1 VTPEMK
7 QFALEALDRGLYV
20 FPLAAKSKVPMKG
33 TAGFKDASAHPTQ
46 IEDWWEKMPAANI
59 GIACGASGVIVLDFD
74 DGQPPADLPK
84 TYAVRTKRGFQL
96 YFWGNHPSTFL
107 YDESGKK
114 VGDLKSQGGY
124 ILAAGSIHPDG
135 PVYTVADNSPIVDAP
150 MDIIAR
156 LTRKPASA
164 TESGASNISALIAS
178 GAKIPRGQHD
188 ITLTAV
194 AGKWRSVGLE
204 YEEIVAGLIRFCE
217 QRCEG
222 YGSDYI
228 EMCQKIAKS
237 VCRYSAGDP
246 TPTVFVGSSA
256 QPAAPSVAST
266 EPITSFVV
274 NSGDEFL
281 KREIPPRRAFLELAS
296 TGEPVIFEQSIN
308 QTFAWRGSGKT
319 CFGLGLVRALATG
332 GELLCFKAPQ
342 PVRVLYVEGE
352 LPNSQIQERWRN
364 IVGNTNGYAFLCT
377 IDDQPNGYGSLAS
390 PTGRARIEAT
400 LADLKSKGTPVQV
413 LFLDS
418 VSTLFNIA
426 ANEEETWTEIQDWFI
441 NLRSRGITICFAH
454 HAGKTGLSRSHSK
467 SEDMLDLSVKLSTPE
482 NNDPSL
488 LHCTLEVDKARNGL
502 SLRPFDF
509 KMHREHS
516 DSCAC
521 HKMETPT
528 FCPGDSVR
536 WEMLTPPDTK
546 KLEAEQLFAAGN
558 TVQEVADHLELPFGT
573 VNRWRTDWGKKRKAS
588 EQSNVV
594 SFRKGRKT
602 PDRLQMD
609 LDPPPAVNNKS
620 YFERILEEQERNITK

>member
-1 VTPEMK
+1 MTPASMK
-7 QFALEALDRGLYV
+7 DFALAALDRGLYV
-20 FPLAAKSKVPMKG
+20 FPLAAKSKVPMRG
-33 TAGFKDASAHPTQ
+33 TAGFKDASAHPSQ
-46 IEDWWEKMPAANI
+46 IEQWWDQMPAANI
-59 GIACGASGVIVLDFD
+59 GIACGASGLIVLDFD
-74 DGQPPADLPK
+74 DGEPPADLPR
-84 TYAVRTKRGFQL
+84 TYTVRTKRGLQI
-96 YFWGNHPSTFL
+96 YYRGNLPGTFL
-107 YDESGKK
+107 HDEYGRK

-124 ILAAGSIHPDG
+124 ILAAGSVHPDG
-135 PVYTVADNSPIVDAP
+135 PVYTAVDDSPIVDAP
-150 MDIIAR
+150 LDIIAR

-164 TESGASNISALIAS
+164 STIDSGSSDVSSLIAS

-188 ITLTAV
+188 IVLTKV

-204 YEEIVAGLIRFCE
+204 YEEIEAGLIRFCE
-217 QRCEG
+217 QRCQDF
-222 YGSDYI
+222 GSDFVL
-228 EMCQKIAKS
+228 MCKKIAKS
-237 VCRYSAGDP
+237 VCRYPAGDP
-246 TPTVFVGSSA
+246 TPTVLVGSFA
-256 QPAAPSVAST
+256 QPAQPEAPSVE
-266 EPITSFVV
+266 EPIASFIV

-281 KREIPPRRAFLELAS
+281 KRQIPPRKAFLELAT

-332 GELLCFKAPQ
+332 AELLWFKAPQ
-342 PVRVLYVEGE
+342 RVRVLYVEGE

-364 IVGNTNGYAFLCT
+364 IVGNTDGYAFLCT

-390 PTGRARIEAT
+390 ATGRARVEAT

-418 VSTLFNIA
+418 ISTLFNVA

-441 NLRSRGITICFAH
+441 GLRSRGITICFAH

-467 SEDMLDLSVKLSTPE
+467 SEDMLDISFKLSTPE

-521 HKMETPT
+521 RKMETPT

-536 WEMLTPPDTK
+536 WEMLVPPDDKRSEAEHLFSIGKTIQEAADQ
-546 KLEAEQLFAAGN
+546 LEA
-558 TVQEVADHLELPFGT
+558 PSGT
-573 VNRWRTDWGKKRKAS
+573 VSRWRSNWSKRQKKD
-588 EQSNVV
+588 NVIE
-594 SFRKGRKT
+594 FRKGSERK
-602 PDRLQMD
+602 
-609 LDPPPAVNNKS
+609 
-620 YFERILEEQERNITK
+620 ERAQNE

>member
-1 VTPEMK
+1 MTPASMK
-7 QFALEALDRGLYV
+7 DFALAALDRGLYV

-33 TAGFKDASAHPTQ
+33 TAGFKDASAHPDTVT
-46 IEDWWEKMPAANI
+46 EWWDKMPAANI
-59 GIACGASGVIVLDFD
+59 GIACGASGIIVLDFD
-74 DGQPPADLPK
+74 DGEPPLDLPK
-84 TYAVRTKRGFQL
+84 TYTVRTKRGHQL
-96 YFWGNHPSTFL
+96 YYWGNHQGTYL

-124 ILAAGSIHPDG
+124 ILAAGSVHPDG
-135 PVYTVADNSPIVDAP
+135 PVYTVADDSPIADTP
-150 MDIIAR
+150 LDIIAR

-164 TESGASNISALIAS
+164 STTTTTGTSDISALIAS

-194 AGKWRSVGLE
+194 AGKWRRDGLE
-204 YEEIVAGLIRFCE
+204 CKEIESALIRFCE
-217 QRCEG
+217 QRCEA
-222 YGSDYI
+222 YGADYV
-228 EMCQKIAKS
+228 EMCKKIAKS
-237 VCRYSAGDP
+237 VCRYPAGDP
-246 TPTVFVGSSA
+246 TPTAFVGSSA
-256 QPAAPSVAST
+256 QPAATAAPSV
-266 EPITSFVV
+266 EELITSFVV

-281 KREIPPRRAFLELAS
+281 KRDIPPRKAFLELAT

-319 CFGLGLVRALATG
+319 CFGLGLVQALATG

-342 PVRVLYVEGE
+342 RVRVLYVEGE

-364 IVGNTNGYAFLCT
+364 IVGNTDRYAFLCT

-390 PTGRARIEAT
+390 ATGRAGVEAT
-400 LADLKSKGTPVQV
+400 LAELKSKGTPVQV

-418 VSTLFNIA
+418 ISTLFNVA

-441 NLRSRGITICFAH
+441 SLRSRGITICFAH

-467 SEDMLDLSVKLSTPE
+467 SEDMLDLSFKLSTPE

-516 DSCAC
+516 DNCDC
-521 HKMETPT
+521 KFMDTPT

-546 KLEAEQLFAAGN
+546 KSEAEHLFSIGK
-558 TVQEVADHLELPFGT
+558 TIQEVADQLEVPSGT
-573 VNRWRTDWGKKRKAS
+573 VSRWRSNWSKKQKKDNVIEFKKSSERK
-588 EQSNVV
+588 
-594 SFRKGRKT
+594 
-602 PDRLQMD
+602 
-609 LDPPPAVNNKS
+609 
-620 YFERILEEQERNITK
+620 ERAQNG